1 MPAMPRPEKKDRASR
16 KSKDPA
22 EHSGDRARPGRP
34 DEGSVLEEKEFT
46 SPKGNRYR
54 VIRTDE
60 TDPYDAPL
68 PPEGRRAERDDA

>member
-1 MPAMPRPEKKDRASR
+1 MPRPEKKDRASR

-22 EHSGDRARPGRP
+22 EPSGDRARPGRP

-68 PPEGRRAERDDA
+68 PPEERRAERDDA

>member
-1 MPAMPRPEKKDRASR
+1 MPRPEKKNRASR
-16 KSKDPA
+16 ESKDPA
-22 EHSGDRARPGRP
+22 ETSGDRARPGRP
-34 DEGSVLEEKEFT
+34 DEESVIEEKEFT